1 METLA
6 VTYMEA
12 VLFFYYLKKSK
23 LETTPSVVVVF
34 CTGNTQDLPDNA
46 FSILSW
52 SREQEHK

>member
-12 VLFFYYLKKSK
+12 ILFFYYLKTSK

-34 CTGNTQDLPDNA
+34 CTGNTHDLQDNA